1 MRIAGIDKNDAVNGE
16 GVSVSIWF
24 QGCPHHCFKC
34 HNPETWDQD
43 GGKEINRADLLEEI
57 KKAIIKNGIVR
68 NVSFLGGEP
77 LAPYNV
83 KDAIFL
89 AQKIKEFSSKSKIY
103 LWTGYTIEDFTEE
116 MKEIYQ
122 YVDVIIDGKY
132 IDNLRD
138 ITLPLR
144 GSSNQRIIPISHNKR

>member
-1 MRIAGIDKNDAVNGE
+1 MRIAGIDKNDVVNGE

-34 HNPETWDQD
+34 HNPETWSQN
-43 GGKEINRADLLEEI
+43 GGKEISRADLLEEI

-83 KDAIFL
+83 KNAIFL

-144 GSSNQRIIPISHNKR
+144 GSSNQRIIPISHNKN

>member
-16 GVSVSIWF
+16 GISVSVWF

-34 HNPETWDQD
+34 HNPETWNQD

-144 GSSNQRIIPISHNKR
+144 GSSNQRILPISHNKN

>member
-16 GVSVSIWF
+16 GISVSIWF

-34 HNPETWDQD
+34 HNPETWNQD

-144 GSSNQRIIPISHNKR
+144 GSPNQRIIPISHNKN

>member
-34 HNPETWDQD
+34 HNPKTWSQD
-43 GGKEINRADLLEEI
+43 GGKEISRADLLEEI

-83 KDAIFL
+83 KNAIFL

-144 GSSNQRIIPISHNKR
+144 GSSNQRIIPISHNKS